1 MDDSFCATEMGLQS
15 VTVKTDYHACMQKH
29 FNTAGPS
36 TSELHYLLDPLSR
49 IELATLLPLIQQHR
63 YFVLHAPRQTG
74 KTTCLLA
81 LRDALNAVGDYSAI
95 YVNIETAQAARN
107 DVNAASQAILS
118 KLAQQ
123 AQTTLNLES
132 IEEQREQLLARGAFD
147 AIGSALRLL
156 ASTAAKPVVLFLDK
170 VDALVGDSL
179 ISLLRQI
186 RAGYTDRPKYFPQ
199 TIVLCGVRDVRDY
212 RMTLSDGE
220 VITGGSAF
228 NIKAE
233 SLRLGDFSEAEIRA
247 LYLQH
252 THATGQSFSESAL
265 ALAWHLTRG
274 QPWLVNALAE
284 QAVWKTKGNLDRS
297 IEIDAEKL
305 RAASE
310 TLILR
315 NDTHLD
321 QLSDK
326 LREPRV
332 RAIIEPMLLGF
343 GIDASESD
351 EQYLIDLGLVR
362 RIDGRKN
369 LVPANAIYAEVLPRV
384 LNSLTQASLDA
395 EHIRSSWKDASG
407 RLNPRQFLL
416 NFLDF
421 WRKDGEPM
429 MRTVPYHEAAPHL
442 VLMAYLQRVINGGGG
457 GSALSS
463 HASCAAERAHTDV
476 RTGVAEAGCV
486 GRIEREYAVGSGRLD
501 LLLVYGDQQMAIEVK
516 VWRDKRPDPLI
527 DGMEQIE
534 RYLARLNLTSG
545 FLVLFDQRTSAPEWE
560 QRMSVSEVKTEAGR
574 DVMVLRG

>member
-1 MDDSFCATEMGLQS
+1 MRQNVGAAMQTIASVLGEKFEETFELPGLRNELMAIAHAAGAGDSLRTLLRTATE
-15 VTVKTDYHACMQKH
+15 
-29 FNTAGPS
+29 
-36 TSELHYLLDPLSR
+36 R
-49 IELATLLPLIQQHR
+49 
-63 YFVLHAPRQTG
+63 
-74 KTTCLLA
+74 
-81 LRDALNAVGDYSAI
+81 
-95 YVNIETAQAARN
+95 
-107 DVNAASQAILS
+107 AS
-118 KLAQQ
+118 
-123 AQTTLNLES
+123 
-132 IEEQREQLLARGAFD
+132 
-147 AIGSALRLL
+147 
-156 ASTAAKPVVLFLDK
+156 KPVVLFLDE
-170 VDALVGDSL
+170 VDALVGDTL

-186 RAGYTDRPKYFPQ
+186 RAGNTDRPKHFPQ

-212 RMTLSDGE
+212 RMTRSDGE
-220 VITGGSAF
+220 IITGGSAF

-233 SLRLGDFSEAEIRA
+233 SLRLGDFTDAKIRA

-252 THATGQSFSESAL
+252 TGATGQVFSESAL
-265 ALAWHLTRG
+265 ALAWHLTQG

-284 QAVWKTKGNLDRS
+284 QAVWKTKENLDRHVG
-297 IEIDAEKL
+297 INEEKL

-310 TLILR
+310 ALILR

-332 RAIIEPMLLGF
+332 RAIVEPMLLGF
-343 GIDASESD
+343 GIEASASD

-369 LVPANAIYAEVLPRV
+369 LIPANAIYAEVLPRV
-384 LNSLTQASLDA
+384 LNALTQSSLDS
-395 EHIRSSWKDASG
+395 EHIRSSWKDATG

-442 VLMAYLQRVINGGGG
+442 VLMAYLQRVINGGGED
-457 GSALSS
+457 SAFSS

-476 RTGVAEAGCV
+476 RTGVAGAGCV
-486 GRIEREYAVGSGRLD
+486 GRIEREYAAGSGRLD
-501 LLLVYGDQQMAIEVK
+501 LLLVFGAQLMAIEVK

-534 RYLARLNLTSG
+534 RYLARLNLPNG
-545 FLVLFDQRTSAPEWE
+545 FLVLFDQRTSAPE
-560 QRMSVSEVKTEAGR
+560 
-574 DVMVLRG
+574 